1 MFRNNLTMLIC
12 FIGYGDDI
20 YTTIAIFSEGYN
32 GLGSATASITILTQV
47 LDANKKFVLDR
58 LISFTGNWRQ
68 QATESAFVQER
79 LKVKTGQTQ
88 IDACG
93 GTTWIR
99 RQTLGKELNLIE
111 FSALRLSPRVIT
123 DMAIL
128 SLPFFDTNLP
138 QLYYLDESK
147 VGRKT
152 LRNWLN

>member
-1 MFRNNLTMLIC
+1 M
-12 FIGYGDDI
+12 
-20 YTTIAIFSEGYN
+20 
-32 GLGSATASITILTQV
+32 
-47 LDANKKFVLDR
+47 
-58 LISFTGNWRQ
+58 
-68 QATESAFVQER
+68 
-79 LKVKTGQTQ
+79 KTGQTQ

-152 LRNWLN
+152 LRN